1 MTVQGGTATTS
12 TAPSV
17 SVATPQMHE
26 IGGKHDPRGARPK
39 RTLQFSKNPKLEP
52 LAEEQHKESHAGEV
66 FVAQTFT
73 HSKGTKKV
81 ITGKYLK
88 YDKLAISVEQE
99 RNLQGKS
106 KFHSG
111 VFNDQFSQAVSL
123 ISFAFYFMKALWITK
138 NLVISH

>member
-1 MTVQGGTATTS
+1 MQQDDDNKSKGTQQSPEGEIHSLSAALAQVTVQGGTATPS

-26 IGGKHDPRGARPK
+26 IGGKLDPRGARPK

-52 LAEEQHKESHAGEV
+52 LAEERHKELHAGEV

-73 HSKGTKKV
+73 HSKGTEKV

-88 YDKLAISVEQE
+88 YDKLAISVQ
-99 RNLQGKS
+99 
-106 KFHSG
+106 
-111 VFNDQFSQAVSL
+111 
-123 ISFAFYFMKALWITK
+123 
-138 NLVISH
+138 